1 MKAQT
6 VLLLLVASSCCFA
19 SPIPRPAQLRRAEIP
34 EETLDLVYES
44 FVTVFRTVQAT
55 YPPELLQE
63 IAKELLATGGR
74 FQFSEGLNAQLE
86 EKNVEVRANLKHAL
100 EDIAIAAAGLDASDE
115 LVIGKVHD
123 YLDYSVDLMINSV
136 PMDIVETMVV
146 EVLENEG
153 SFDFTPALLA
163 RLDEAVAGAK
173 VELRKIIDY
182 EFELFEDL
190 AVLDDEMRAIIYEMI
205 DYMTDET
212 YQAIPWKLLE
222 DIVYDVIEKEGVID
236 LPDELNVRIEE
247 TLESLRQKL
256 REVLESL
263 ETMFFPK
270 KFARVL
276 PDETM
281 QLVYESILTIFNSF
295 RDNFPDDVFQDVVHT
310 ALVNDGQFAFSEELS
325 ERLDVALENV
335 RTIMQS
341 NLVELALQSVE
352 AAPET
357 VVQQLNDY
365 FEHVTKVMFEVFPAD
380 VLEEIVK
387 EVLANGGV
395 FEFSDELLAMIDADL
410 VRIKEGL
417 RELFAYEFEVFP
429 ELQGLTEAEIE
440 LIYQASDYVVDE
452 VYKIMPWSLFEE
464 IVYTIV
470 SNDGLVDFSSD
481 LLERIDSTVAEM
493 AVELKDIM
501 DKATDLWE

>member
-6 VLLLLVASSCCFA
+6 VLLLLVASSCCIA
-19 SPIPRPAQLRRAEIP
+19 SPVPRMVQRRAEIP
-34 EETLDLVYES
+34 EETLDLVYDS

-74 FQFSEGLNAQLE
+74 FQFSEELSAQLD
-86 EKNVEVRANLKHAL
+86 EKNVEVRANLKYAL
-100 EDIAIAAAGLDASDE
+100 EEIAITAAGLDASDD
-115 LVIGKVHD
+115 LVIAKVHD
-123 YLDYSVDLMINSV
+123 YLDYAVDVMINSL
-136 PMDIVETMVV
+136 PMDIVETMIV

-153 SFDFTPALLA
+153 SFDFSPELQALLG
-163 RLDEAVAGAK
+163 EALASAK
-173 VELRKIIDY
+173 VELRKVIDY

-190 AVLDDEMRAIIYEMI
+190 IELDDALRALIYQVI
-205 DYMTDET
+205 DYLADET

-236 LPDELNVRIEE
+236 LSDELNERVEE

-263 ETMFFPK
+263 ESLFFPK
-270 KFARVL
+270 RAPRVVSE
-276 PDETM
+276 ETM
-281 QLVYESILTIFNSF
+281 QIVYESITTMFNSLM
-295 RDNFPDDVFQDVVHT
+295 DNFPQDVFQDIVHS
-310 ALVNDGQFAFSEELS
+310 ALVNGGEFAFSEELS
-325 ERLDVALENV
+325 ERLDVALETV
-335 RTIMQS
+335 RSAMEK
-341 NLVELALQSVE
+341 NLVDLVLQGFEGADDDIV
-352 AAPET
+352 ARLT
-357 VVQQLNDY
+357 DY
-365 FEHVTKVMFEVFPAD
+365 FEHATKVMFEVFPAD

-395 FEFSDELLAMIDADL
+395 FEFSDDLLAMIDADL
-410 VRIKEGL
+410 VRIKENM
-417 RELFAYEFEVFP
+417 RELFDYEFAVLP
-429 ELQGLTEAEIE
+429 ELQELTDVEME

-452 VYKIMPWSLFEE
+452 VYKIMPWPLFEE

-470 SNDGLVDFSSD
+470 SNDGLVEFSDD
-481 LLERIDSTVAEM
+481 LIERIDNTVEDIF
-493 AVELKDIM
+493 VQLKDIM